1 MGTMEFFA
9 IFGSAMLAGMSFTLL
24 QIRKSLENI
33 EKHLERIVEREDA

>member
-1 MGTMEFFA
+1 
-9 IFGSAMLAGMSFTLL
+9 MLAGMSFTLL